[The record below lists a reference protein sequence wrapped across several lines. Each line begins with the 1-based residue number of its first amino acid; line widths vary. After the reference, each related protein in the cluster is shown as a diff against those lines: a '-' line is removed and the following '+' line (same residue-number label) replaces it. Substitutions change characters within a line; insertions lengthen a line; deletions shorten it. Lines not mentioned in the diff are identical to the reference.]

1 MDDPVSTST
10 PPHADAP
17 EPSVGI
23 FWRVAST
30 LVVDRTP
37 LSRAEPYGDCLTHG
51 TGHYELWEAWR
62 QLGPRRLRD
71 LGYPAAILNTEYD
84 DWPRGRV
91 VHEVPSRQFVLYA
104 DRRLQQ
110 RVTVDAL
117 RAAFGLREV
126 TVVVRDDLHY
136 R

>member
-1 MDDPVSTST
+1 MSALAPSNTDTTS
-10 PPHADAP
+10 

-23 FWRVAST
+23 FWRVAGA

-51 TGHYELWEAWR
+51 PGHYEQWEAWQR
-62 QLGPRRLRD
+62 LGVRGLREQGHPD
-71 LGYPAAILNTEYD
+71 AIRVSEYD
-84 DWPRGRV
+84 EWPRGRV
-91 VHEVPSRQFVLYA
+91 VYEVPSARFVLYA

-110 RVTVDAL
+110 LATLTAL
-117 RAAFGLREV
+117 RTAFGLDAA
-126 TVVVRDDLHY
+126 TVIVRGDPHY